1 MMIKITRT
9 TADTA
14 IAAARS
20 RELGPPD
27 FLTVVGI
34 LLSVLVFSLSSS
46 VVAEV
51 TLSVSGNS
59 VVVWVVV
66 TMAVVVGGVEIVID
80 VIVVTKLGVKLNEVG
95 NNIEM
100 LEFNVAD
107 TVIDGI
113 TDTDE
118 GSIVELVSL
127 SGIIPLLSL
136 SPDPISGKSVGEGV
150 ISKDGDVP
158 ATFVLHLM
166 MITKRRLRR

>member
-1 MMIKITRT
+1 MIKITRT

-51 TLSVSGNS
+51 T
-59 VVVWVVV
+59 
-66 TMAVVVGGVEIVID
+66 MAVVVGGVEIVID
-80 VIVVTKLGVKLNEVG
+80 VNIVTKLGVKLNEVG

-127 SGIIPLLSL
+127 SGIIPLLSI